1 MRKKYV
7 KVLPLLVNI
16 FLRYLNLFLYTIF
29 YIPMPNFNFVAL
41 TSSSIMPLLT
51 QILSFSHLLAL
62 TPDTTL
68 VWLESPTNPTL
79 TLVDIAS
86 IARIAKSYPSNPIVV
101 VDNTFMSA
109 YYQQPL
115 SLGADV
121 SMQSMTKYATG
132 HSDVLMGSLVTN
144 RKDLADKFKFIQ
156 DYVGMVNMN
165 NICSCKPF

>member
-1 MRKKYV
+1 M
-7 KVLPLLVNI
+7 
-16 FLRYLNLFLYTIF
+16 
-29 YIPMPNFNFVAL
+29 
-41 TSSSIMPLLT
+41 S
-51 QILSFSHLLAL
+51 SFSHLLAL

-115 SLGADV
+115 CLGADV

-165 NICSCKPF
+165 NICSFKPF